1 MVVQIVNA
9 RCAKRVEKEII
20 IKEELLFEVL
30 NNNSGGDNT
39 IDRGSLCR
47 VGVGRSALCSNFLLG
62 QELCIGR
69 DEQIT
74 IGESSSVWCMLSL
87 N

>member
-1 MVVQIVNA
+1 M
-9 RCAKRVEKEII
+9 II
-20 IKEELLFEVL
+20 LLIGEVCV
-30 NNNSGGDNT
+30 G
-39 IDRGSLCR
+39 